1 VVPAVL
7 FDYGGTLDSDGV
19 HTLDRFYAIY
29 DALGPGAPS
38 RPRVKEAFYAADA
51 LIEHDPDVRTWRLGT
66 LVRRLVAAQFDGLG
80 LADRALEERVARAF
94 IDPCEV
100 MLGRNRSILA
110 SLRARGFRLGIVSN
124 FYGNLQTICDEFGLA
139 AEIGIALDSAVVGL
153 SKPDPRFFALALER
167 LGAAPA
173 DAVFVGDSLDRDMRP
188 ARGVGMRTIWLR
200 DDLEDPG
207 DEPDPV
213 DLTIGS
219 LSELPQALSAWWPG
233 SDR

>member
-1 VVPAVL
+1 MVPAVL

-19 HTLDRFYAIY
+19 HTLDRFHAIY
-29 DALGPGAPS
+29 ETLGPQAPP

-51 LIEHDPDVRTWRLGT
+51 LIERDSEVGSWGLGT
-66 LVRRLVAAQFDGLG
+66 LVRRLVAAQFRVLG
-80 LADRALEERVARAF
+80 LADHALEERVARAF

-124 FYGNLQTICDEFGLA
+124 FYGNLQAICDEFDLA
-139 AEIGIALDSAVVGL
+139 AEIGVALDSAVVGL

-173 DAVFVGDSLDRDMRP
+173 DAVFVGDSLERDLRP
-188 ARGVGMRTIWLR
+188 AKAVGMRTIWLR
-200 DDLEDPG
+200 DDLEDPCH
-207 DEPDPV
+207 EPDLV

-219 LSELPQALSAWWPG
+219 LSELPPALSAWWPG
-233 SDR
+233 SGR